1 MIKNI
6 IHKIPGATMFQF
18 MAEFRKLDNEIQ
30 AQTVQTFLAIA
41 MNKNDKVPMADLSD
55 LLGVSQASCSRNVAF
70 FTDWTRKK
78 VKGPNLLGSKE
89 DPMERR
95 RKLVYLTPKGKQF
108 YNSLENI
115 WVN

>member
-1 MIKNI
+1 MIREIK
-6 IHKIPGATMFQF
+6 HKIPGLAMFQF
-18 MAEFRKLDNEIQ
+18 MTEFRKLDNEIQ

-41 MNKNDKVPMADLSD
+41 MSKKEKVPMADLMET
-55 LLGVSQASCSRNVAF
+55 LGVSQASCSRNVAF

-78 VKGPNLLGSKE
+78 IKGPNLLASKE

-115 WVN
+115 WVK

>member
-1 MIKNI
+1 MIKSI
-6 IHKIPGATMFQF
+6 LHKIPGKAMFDF
-18 MAEFRKLDNEIQ
+18 MSEFRKLDNEIQ

-41 MNKNDKVPMADLSD
+41 MHKKDKVPMSDLSE

-78 VKGPNLLGSKE
+78 QKGPNFLTCRE

-115 WVN
+115 WVK

>member
-1 MIKNI
+1 MKSIT
-6 IHKIPGATMFQF
+6 HKIPGLAMFAF
-18 MAEFRKLDNEIQ
+18 MSEFRKINNEIQ

-41 MNKNDKVPMADLSD
+41 MSKKEKVPMSELMET
-55 LLGVSQASCSRNVAF
+55 LGISQASCSRNVAF

-78 VKGPNLLGSKE
+78 QKGPNFLTCRE

-95 RKLVYLTPKGKQF
+95 RKLVSLTPKGKQF

-115 WVN
+115 SVK

>member
-1 MIKNI
+1 MKDITY
-6 IHKIPGATMFQF
+6 KIPGTAMFKF

-41 MNKNDKVPMADLSD
+41 MSKKEKVPMADL
-55 LLGVSQASCSRNVAF
+55 LETIGVSQASCSRNVAF

-78 VKGPNLLGSKE
+78 VKGPNLLASKE

-115 WVN
+115 WVK

>member
-1 MIKNI
+1 VKEV
-6 IHKIPGATMFQF
+6 IHKIPGTAMFKF

-41 MNKNDKVPMADLSD
+41 MNKKDKVPMADLSEI
-55 LLGVSQASCSRNVAF
+55 LGVSQASCSRNVAF

-78 VKGPNLLGSKE
+78 VKGPNLLASRE

-115 WVN
+115 WVK

>member
-1 MIKNI
+1 MIRQLT
-6 IHKIPGATMFQF
+6 HKIPGSTMFRF

-41 MNKNDKVPMADLSD
+41 MNKKDKVPMANLSET
-55 LLGVSQASCSRNVAF
+55 LGVSQASCSRNVAF

-78 VKGPNLLGSKE
+78 VKGPNLLASRE

-115 WVN
+115 WVK